1 MSNAL
6 KILIVDDDPVVLEI
20 ARIVLEGLGHRVCK
34 RKEPLGTTAEIVR
47 EQPDVVL
54 VDVYMPVISGDLL
67 IRTIKSGLTL
77 TGGKEPAFI
86 LYSGASEDELER
98 LVEESG
104 ADGAIR
110 KAGDAL
116 DFASD
121 FAHMLGQLPLN

>member
-1 MSNAL
+1 MSNKL
-6 KILIVDDDPVVLEI
+6 KILIVDDDPFILEI
-20 ARIVLEGLGHRVCK
+20 ARIVLESLGHQVLK
-34 RKEPLGTTAEIVR
+34 REKPLGSTAEIVR
-47 EQPDVVL
+47 ERPDVVL
-54 VDVYMPVISGDLL
+54 VDVYMPVIPGDQL

-86 LYSGASEDELER
+86 LYSAATEDELER
-98 LVEESG
+98 LVKESG

-116 DFASD
+116 DFAAD

>member
-1 MSNAL
+1 MSNEL
-6 KILIVDDDPVVLEI
+6 KILIVDDDPFILEI
-20 ARIVLEGLGHRVCK
+20 ARIVLESLGHQVLK
-34 RKEPLGTTAEIVR
+34 REKPLGSTAEIVR
-47 EQPDVVL
+47 ERPDVVL
-54 VDVYMPVISGDLL
+54 VDVYMPVIPGDQL

-86 LYSGASEDELER
+86 LYSGATEDELER
-98 LVEESG
+98 LVKESG

-116 DFASD
+116 DFAAD

>member
-34 RKEPLGTTAEIVR
+34 RNEPLGTTAEIVR

-54 VDVYMPVISGDLL
+54 VDVYMPVISGDEL
-67 IRTIKSGLTL
+67 IRTVKSRLALTR
-77 TGGKEPAFI
+77 GKEPAFI
-86 LYSGASEDELER
+86 LYSGATEDELER

-116 DFASD
+116 DFAAD